1 VRVGLPVT
9 ALVLAGGRS
18 ARLGRDKAFVAVNGT
33 PMIARVLRAVGPLC
47 EEVLIL
53 GGDAGGL
60 ASLGHK
66 VIPDAEPGAGPLVA
80 LRGGLDA
87 MRTDWAFATGVDT
100 PFLNPTLVRYLW
112 KLHEGHDA
120 VVPFTAADNY
130 PKPLC
135 ALYARRCLPAAT
147 AALDRGDRQLV
158 RLYRDVR
165 VLYVP
170 EDNLRLIDPDLR
182 SFQNVNTAEDLRRA
196 EEIAAETD

>member
-1 VRVGLPVT
+1 MGKLALT
-9 ALVLAGGRS
+9 AVVLAGGKS
-18 ARLGRDKAFVAVNGT
+18 TRLGQDKAFALVGGR
-33 PMIARVLRAVGPLC
+33 PMVERVL
-47 EEVLIL
+47 EVVRQVCDEILIL
-53 GGDAGGL
+53 GGDGGKLKADQARHLPDEHPGEGPLMALRTGL
-60 ASLGHK
+60 A
-66 VIPDAEPGAGPLVA
+66 
-80 LRGGLDA
+80 A
-87 MRTDWAFATGVDT
+87 MTHDWAFATACDA
-100 PFLNPTLVRYLW
+100 PFLEPRLLEYLW
-112 KLHEGHDA
+112 TLREGHDA

-182 SFQNVNTAEDLRRA
+182 SFLNVNTAEDLRRA